1 MPKKV
6 TNGADYGNDY
16 VDENSAYSKIMSKRP
31 WYAYIFVIFLFL
43 TMVFLPL
50 SFFILIK
57 FSGLFMFLPI
67 ITAFLA
73 LFTYSYAEYKW
84 VKDIEKWMEGKEEK

>member
-1 MPKKV
+1 MSKKV
-6 TNGADYGNDY
+6 TNGAEYGNDY
-16 VDENSAYSKIMSKRP
+16 VDDNSPYSKIMSKRP
-31 WYAYIFVIFLFL
+31 WYAYIFI
-43 TMVFLPL
+43 VFLLLTLILLPI
-50 SFFILIK
+50 SFFFLIQ
-57 FSGLFMFLPI
+57 SSVLFIFLPI